1 MAPQAEGGFAVGP
14 HDRECERER
23 DRGPRARPRQ
33 RPRTIHIDVYCSS
46 SSEAESSTPSS
57 PVSDDSLESGP
68 RRPQAVVA
76 LGSKQRKKTEL
87 NLGRRHEHPL
97 EEKASSFVYS
107 RGRRHS
113 HSGRRSAFITD
124 DVLTLSSS
132 PPPPQDRGS
141 LRSHE
146 AVSAPPTVGFRR
158 SPSTTPTPGQQ
169 SPLPMPAPPAVRP
182 ATLTVPTSPPPQST
196 EISGVQPRS
205 RHSSLSYLS
214 SPLEAWEGEPEP
226 ELPSSALSWR
236 GSEFETST
244 PRLTGDLDL
253 PSPRPTSELSLSSL
267 HEAFYEA
274 ESDMLEMP
282 SSSGGLQDSP
292 KQWRSP
298 QLERQ
303 RYIQKGQEDRYRE
316 ALRRRTLMEAERP
329 HTATPPNVV
338 ELARLP
344 AFSEFSKEELKVISK
359 SLERRESL
367 QVADQEG
374 SYRLEEK
381 KESFKPTERK
391 DSNRLLEWMQ
401 QYKEQEKRDSQR
413 KKDQAEAWVHP
424 HTEVG
429 RRVERADSLGSA
441 ESREFRGSTERRR
454 ASFSRDRSVDRKRDS
469 SAGLERQG
477 SLRSQELRELMSHL
491 EKKDSHQFLEK
502 KDSGRSLERKD
513 SFKARDKREYYC
525 ALERRDSGR
534 TVERRDSSRSLERRD
549 SGRSLE
555 RRDSGRALTRT
566 SSGRYVE
573 RRDSGRAVEL
583 RDSGRCI
590 GRSDSGR
597 SVDRRDSGRIYEGKR
612 KDLAEASDRG
622 DSRYDEAEE
631 GGRRSPERKRS
642 FLEQLLEREE
652 SSRSDSVEW
661 QDVVSTVR
669 RRLSA
674 CAKQSAEAATPQ
686 SPQSEI
692 PPQMPAHERAAS
704 TLYGEE
710 AVPQLPGHELGHRK
724 GSSAFEEYSEPR
736 TTTVGGRFINIGLF
750 RHLPR
755 FPFSQTVPVPAS
767 RLMEARTTCIPE
779 QRKFVRPQLFGEL
792 RLSYP
797 KRRGIHFG
805 PPRNPQCSCEN
816 CRSWSEASSN
826 GQLAGSRLRAWSLT
840 DLGADS
846 SGIMLPQL
854 PGSYPGTS
862 LSRNNSNASDSAAIS
877 HVGKPHTLD
886 TTIAH
891 SATPCHLHTL
901 PIESPPHSHHHKHSL
916 TDTKTSRKI
925 RMKFSV
931 LMKCN

>member
-1 MAPQAEGGFAVGP
+1 MLMAPQAEGGFPVGP
-14 HDRECERER
+14 HDRECDRER

-182 ATLTVPTSPPPQST
+182 ATLTVPTSPPPQPT
-196 EISGVQPRS
+196 EISGIQPRS

-316 ALRRRTLMEAERP
+316 ALRRRALMEAERP

-367 QVADQEG
+367 QAADQEG

-413 KKDQAEAWVHP
+413 KKDQAESWVHP
-424 HTEVG
+424 HMEGG

-441 ESREFRGSTERRR
+441 ESREFRGSTERRS

-502 KDSGRSLERKD
+502 KDLGRSLERKD

-534 TVERRDSSRSLERRD
+534 MVERRDSSRSLERRD
-549 SGRSLE
+549 SGRGLE

-566 SSGRYVE
+566 SSGKYVE

-597 SVDRRDSGRIYEGKR
+597 SVDRRDSGRMYEGKR
-612 KDLAEASDRG
+612 KDLAETSDRG
-622 DSRYDEAEE
+622 DSRYDEGEE

-674 CAKQSAEAATPQ
+674 CAKQSAEAASPQ

-692 PPQMPAHERAAS
+692 PPQMPSHEQTAT

-710 AVPQLPGHELGHRK
+710 TVSQLPGHELGHRRE
-724 GSSAFEEYSEPR
+724 SSAFEEYREPR

-862 LSRNNSNASDSAAIS
+862 LSRNNSNASDSAALS

-916 TDTKTSRKI
+916 TNTKTSTQNQNES
-925 RMKFSV
+925 SV
-931 LMKCN
+931 S

>member
-1 MAPQAEGGFAVGP
+1 MLMAPQAEGGSAVGP

-146 AVSAPPTVGFRR
+146 AVSAPPSVGFRH
-158 SPSTTPTPGQQ
+158 SPSTTPTPDQQ
-169 SPLPMPAPPAVRP
+169 SPLPMPAPPAMRP
-182 ATLTVPTSPPPQST
+182 ATLTVPTSPPPQPT
-196 EISGVQPRS
+196 EISGAQPRS

-214 SPLEAWEGEPEP
+214 SPLEAWEGEP

-253 PSPRPTSELSLSSL
+253 TSPRPTSELSLSSL

-274 ESDMLEMP
+274 ESDMLDTP
-282 SSSGGLQDSP
+282 SSSGLQDSP

-316 ALRRRTLMEAERP
+316 SLRRRALMEAERP
-329 HTATPPNVV
+329 HTATPPNIV

-367 QVADQEG
+367 QAADQEG

-401 QYKEQEKRDSQR
+401 QYKEQEKRDLQR
-413 KKDQAEAWVHP
+413 KKNQAESWVHP
-424 HTEVG
+424 HTEVS

-441 ESREFRGSTERRR
+441 ESREFRRSMERRR

-477 SLRSQELRELMSHL
+477 SLRSQELRELMGHL
-491 EKKDSHQFLEK
+491 EKRDSHQYLERK
-502 KDSGRSLERKD
+502 DSGRSLERKDSGRSLERKD
-513 SFKARDKREYYC
+513 SFKARDKKEYYC
-525 ALERRDSGR
+525 SLERRDSGR
-534 TVERRDSSRSLERRD
+534 SVERRDSSRSLERRD
-549 SGRSLE
+549 SGRGLE
-555 RRDSGRALTRT
+555 RRDSGRSVTRT

-573 RRDSGRAVEL
+573 RRDSGR
-583 RDSGRCI
+583 CI
-590 GRSDSGR
+590 GRSDSSR
-597 SVDRRDSGRIYEGKR
+597 SVDRRDSGRLYEGKR

-622 DSRYDEAEE
+622 DSKYDDDTEE

-674 CAKQSAEAATPQ
+674 CAKQSAELSSPQ
-686 SPQSEI
+686 SPQSEV
-692 PPQMPAHERAAS
+692 PPQMPAHERTAT

-710 AVPQLPGHELGHRK
+710 AMPKPPGHELGHRK
-724 GSSAFEEYSEPR
+724 DSSAFEEYSEPR
-736 TTTVGGRFINIGLF
+736 TTMVGGRFINIGLF

-846 SGIMLPQL
+846 SGIMLPHL

-901 PIESPPHSHHHKHSL
+901 PIESPPHRHIHKHL
-916 TDTKTSRKI
+916 
-925 RMKFSV
+925 
-931 LMKCN
+931 